1 MKNEDI
7 HFDEDL
13 DTSGLLC
20 PYPLLRAK
28 KVLTNI
34 PKGRILRVISTDP
47 SSVIDFKAYT
57 SLSGNTLLGSRVEEG
72 KYYFFIR
79 KGELKFL

>member
-1 MKNEDI
+1 
-7 HFDEDL
+7 
-13 DTSGLLC
+13 LLC

-28 KVLTNI
+28 KVLTNF

-57 SLSGNTLLGSRVEEG
+57 SISGNTLLGTRVSEG
-72 KYYFFIR
+72 KYYFFIQ
-79 KGELKFL
+79 KGEH